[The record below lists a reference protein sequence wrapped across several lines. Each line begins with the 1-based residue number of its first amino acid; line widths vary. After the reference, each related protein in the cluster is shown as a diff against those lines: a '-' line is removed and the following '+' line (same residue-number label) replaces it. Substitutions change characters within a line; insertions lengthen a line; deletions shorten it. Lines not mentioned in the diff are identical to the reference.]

1 FNAPLDLDDH
11 PRKAI
16 ACAVALRGWTEAYRR
31 LPAPQAIDLGRTRI
45 GIETGD
51 AIVGD
56 VGLRSKLDYTAYG
69 DAVNAAARFE
79 AANKD
84 LASSICIGPNAAA
97 RCDPQSLRPLGTIN
111 VRGRD
116 EFLAVYEPW
125 PADWSSEMMEQ
136 YRAAFALI
144 QTEPTRA
151 A

>member
-1 FNAPLDLDDH
+1 
-11 PRKAI
+11 
-16 ACAVALRGWTEAYRR
+16 
-31 LPAPQAIDLGRTRI
+31 LPAPQAIGLGRTRI

-84 LASSICIGPNAAA
+84 LASSICVGPTAAA

-116 EFLAVYEPW
+116 EPLAVYEPW
-125 PADWSSEMMEQ
+125 PADWSAEMMEQ

-151 A
+151 AEAFETLAAACERDHVLKRMADRIRTKTRV